1 MAVVGSSLW
10 QWHFTKPTAV
20 ARDQNVV
27 GVAQVHRAVRVGVL
41 RLEVLLQ
48 RQVVAAEAGRVA
60 AEVAVAVLL

>member
-1 MAVVGSSLW
+1 
-10 QWHFTKPTAV
+10 
-20 ARDQNVV
+20 
-27 GVAQVHRAVRVGVL
+27 VHRAVRVGVL